1 MKPPF
6 LSPFALSV
14 PCPRRMPAA
23 RAVTLVELVV
33 VLVIVCMATGLVAW
47 VGAQLLRRSVAM
59 ASASA
64 AAGVASA
71 IGRHQARTGGLPDGY
86 DSLIE
91 APYVVFSFIPA
102 AARRQLRPKDL
113 DNADRPV
120 LAAHGITT
128 TWMHPASD
136 GSGVSWQEL
145 TNAKALDVTAGGFAS
160 DDVVA
165 LDTRRVDPNVLFG
178 RGVAKGTTN
187 ETFMVLGIGPRC
199 TLVGPMAELSESP
212 VLAAASRSIDPAAF
226 YRRLAVV
233 VRLDRDDPRPVQLM
247 GIVALGESGIE
258 TVERLVAAARR

>member
-1 MKPPF
+1 MKPPN
-6 LSPFALSV
+6 LAPFALPV
-14 PCPRRMPAA
+14 PCPRRAPTA

-33 VLVIVCMATGLVAW
+33 VLVIVCMAAGMVAW

-59 ASASA
+59 ASAGVA
-64 AAGVASA
+64 AEVASA
-71 IGRHQARTGGLPDGY
+71 IGRHHARTGGLPDGY
-86 DSLIE
+86 DSLLE
-91 APYVVFSFIPA
+91 APYAVFSFIPA

-113 DNADRPV
+113 DNADRPI

-128 TWMHPASD
+128 TWMHPAPD
-136 GSGVSWQEL
+136 GSGVSWQDL
-145 TNAKALDVTAGGFAS
+145 TNVKALDVTAGGFTA

-165 LDTRRVDPNVLFG
+165 LDTRRVNPNDLFG
-178 RGVAKGTTN
+178 RGVVKGTMN

-199 TLVGPMAELSESP
+199 TLVGPSAEILESP
-212 VLAAASRSIDPAAF
+212 VLAAASRAADPAAF

-258 TVERLVAAARR
+258 TVERLVAAAHR

>member
-1 MKPPF
+1 MKPPS
-6 LSPFALSV
+6 LAPASLPM
-14 PCPRRMPAA
+14 PCPRRMPAV

-59 ASASA
+59 ASAGVASQ
-64 AAGVASA
+64 VASA

-86 DSLIE
+86 DSLME
-91 APYVVFSFIPA
+91 APYTLFSFIPA

-113 DNADRPV
+113 DNADRPI

-128 TWMHPASD
+128 TWMHPPPD

-145 TNAKALDVTAGGFAS
+145 TDAKALDVTAGGFAS

-165 LDTRRVDPNVLFG
+165 LDTRRINPNALFG
-178 RGVAKGTTN
+178 LDVAKGTTN

-199 TLVGPMAELSESP
+199 SLVGPSAELSESP
-212 VLAAASRSIDPAAF
+212 VLAAASRAMNPAAY

-233 VRLDRDDPRPVQLM
+233 VRLDREDPRPVQLM